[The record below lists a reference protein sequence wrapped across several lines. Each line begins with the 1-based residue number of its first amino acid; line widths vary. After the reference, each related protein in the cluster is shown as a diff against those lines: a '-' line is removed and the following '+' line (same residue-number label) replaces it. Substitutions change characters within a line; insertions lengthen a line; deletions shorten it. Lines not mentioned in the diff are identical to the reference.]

1 MTKILVLISAVIYF
15 TACTVKTTEKLTDV
29 RHPYGVFIGAEKEK
43 LLSLNNYDVLV
54 IDAELLTAE
63 NIDVIHQ
70 NGNNEIYSYLNIGSV
85 EDFRSYYEEFLPFT
99 IGEYED
105 WDNEKWI
112 DVSSEKWQTHIV
124 EAADEL
130 VDKGVSGLFVDNTDV
145 YYVFHEQK
153 IYNALLDIFNA
164 FTEKGIKVIVNG
176 GDVFIS
182 EVINNCSI
190 PTCINA
196 VNQETVFTSIN
207 FDDKSFGENNWENR
221 EYFIEYLNV
230 CKQIGMDVLLIEY
243 GANDKLREKV
253 MYYCNENDYVCYF
266 ADSLAVVCHAKRKK
280 LTSKIQKNPPEKKLP
295 GGFKTYLNGFI
306 MPF

>member
-1 MTKILVLISAVIYF
+1 MRKMGVNLPYEFGDGTFFFRSKKEMTKILVLISVVIFF

-43 LLSLNNYDVLV
+43 LLPINNYDVLV

-63 NIDVIHQ
+63 DIDAIHQ

-85 EDFRSYYEEFLPFT
+85 EDFRIYYEEFLPFT
-99 IGEYED
+99 IGEYKD

-182 EVINNCSI
+182 EVINNRSI
-190 PTCINA
+190 PTCIKA

-230 CKQIGMDVLLIEY
+230 CKQNGMDVLLIEY
-243 GANDKLREKV
+243 GTNDKLREKI
-253 MYYCNENDYVCYF
+253 MDYCNKNDYVCYF
-266 ADSLAVVCHAKRKK
+266 ADSLA
-280 LTSKIQKNPPEKKLP
+280 LD
-295 GGFKTYLNGFI
+295 
-306 MPF
+306 

>member
-1 MTKILVLISAVIYF
+1 MKVWRIHIKNEVAVGYTRQDLLDFCQKENLIGVGWGEIKTRINSDSAIRQQAQYYSNVTPAIKALNAMRKMEIDDLIWTRLDSSHYCLCRV
-15 TACTVKTTEKLTDV
+15 TGLWVDSKPTDKHYKLDV
-29 RHPYGVFIGAEKEK
+29 P
-43 LLSLNNYDVLV
+43 
-54 IDAELLTAE
+54 
-63 NIDVIHQ
+63 
-70 NGNNEIYSYLNIGSV
+70 
-85 EDFRSYYEEFLPFT
+85 
-99 IGEYED
+99 
-105 WDNEKWI
+105 NEKWI

-182 EVINNCSI
+182 EVINNRSI
-190 PTCINA
+190 PTCIKA

-230 CKQIGMDVLLIEY
+230 CKQNGMDVLLIEY

-253 MYYCNENDYVCYF
+253 MDYCNKNDYVCYF
-266 ADSLAVVCHAKRKK
+266 ADSLA
-280 LTSKIQKNPPEKKLP
+280 LD
-295 GGFKTYLNGFI
+295 
-306 MPF
+306 

>member
-1 MTKILVLISAVIYF
+1 MKKMGVNLPYKFGDGTFFFRSKKEMTKILVLISVVIFF
-15 TACTVKTTEKLTDV
+15 TACTVKTTENLTDV

-63 NIDVIHQ
+63 DIDVIHQ

-99 IGEYED
+99 IGEYKD

-145 YYVFHEQK
+145 YYAFHEQK

-164 FTEKGIKVIVNG
+164 FAEKGIKVIVNG

-182 EVINNCSI
+182 EVINNRSI
-190 PTCINA
+190 PTCIKA

-230 CKQIGMDVLLIEY
+230 ANKTVWMFCLLNMAQTI
-243 GANDKLREKV
+243 N
-253 MYYCNENDYVCYF
+253 
-266 ADSLAVVCHAKRKK
+266 
-280 LTSKIQKNPPEKKLP
+280 
-295 GGFKTYLNGFI
+295 
-306 MPF
+306 

>member
-1 MTKILVLISAVIYF
+1 MTKILVLISAVIFF

-145 YYVFHEQK
+145 YYAFHEQK

-164 FTEKGIKVIVNG
+164 FTEKGIKVIVSDKKVTLDMHIIVEYGTN
-176 GDVFIS
+176 IS
-182 EVINNCSI
+182 VVCDSIINNVKYQVSTLTGLDVESVI
-190 PTCINA
+190 IY
-196 VNQETVFTSIN
+196 VEGFRVQE
-207 FDDKSFGENNWENR
+207 
-221 EYFIEYLNV
+221 
-230 CKQIGMDVLLIEY
+230 
-243 GANDKLREKV
+243 
-253 MYYCNENDYVCYF
+253 
-266 ADSLAVVCHAKRKK
+266 
-280 LTSKIQKNPPEKKLP
+280 
-295 GGFKTYLNGFI
+295 
-306 MPF
+306 

>member
-1 MTKILVLISAVIYF
+1 MTKILVLISVVIFF
-15 TACTVKTTEKLTDV
+15 TACTVKTTENLTDV

-63 NIDVIHQ
+63 DIDVIHQ

-99 IGEYED
+99 IGEYKD

-130 VDKGVSGLFVDNTDV
+130 MDKGVSGLFVDNTDV
-145 YYVFHEQK
+145 YYAFHEQK

-164 FTEKGIKVIVNG
+164 FTEKGIMVIVNG

-182 EVINNCSI
+182 EVINNRSI
-190 PTCINA
+190 PTCIKA

-230 CKQIGMDVLLIEY
+230 CKQNGIDVLLIEY
-243 GANDKLREKV
+243 GAND
-253 MYYCNENDYVCYF
+253 
-266 ADSLAVVCHAKRKK
+266 
-280 LTSKIQKNPPEKKLP
+280 
-295 GGFKTYLNGFI
+295 
-306 MPF
+306 

>member
-1 MTKILVLISAVIYF
+1 MKKIGVNLPYNLEMAHSLFRSKKEMTKILVLISAVIYF

-43 LLSLNNYDVLV
+43 LLSLSNYDVLV

-145 YYVFHEQK
+145 YYAFHEQK

-164 FTEKGIKVIVNG
+164 FTEKGVKVIVNG

-230 CKQIGMDVLLIEY
+230 CKQNGMDVFLIEY

-253 MYYCNENDYVCYF
+253 MDYCNENDYVEAECRT
-266 ADSLAVVCHAKRKK
+266 V
-280 LTSKIQKNPPEKKLP
+280 
-295 GGFKTYLNGFI
+295 
-306 MPF
+306 

>member
-99 IGEYED
+99 IGEYKD

-207 FDDKSFGENNWENR
+207 FDDKSFGENNWEDR

-230 CKQIGMDVLLIEY
+230 CKQNGMDVLLIEY

-253 MYYCNENDYVCYF
+253 MDYCNENDYVCYF
-266 ADSLAVVCHAKRKK
+266 ADSLA
-280 LTSKIQKNPPEKKLP
+280 LD
-295 GGFKTYLNGFI
+295 
-306 MPF
+306 

>member
-1 MTKILVLISAVIYF
+1 MEMAHSLFRSKKEMTKILVLISAVIYF

-253 MYYCNENDYVCYF
+253 MDYCNENDYVCYF
-266 ADSLAVVCHAKRKK
+266 AGSLA
-280 LTSKIQKNPPEKKLP
+280 LD
-295 GGFKTYLNGFI
+295 
-306 MPF
+306 

>member
-105 WDNEKWI
+105 WDM
-112 DVSSEKWQTHIV
+112 
-124 EAADEL
+124 EL
-130 VDKGVSGLFVDNTDV
+130 QS
-145 YYVFHEQK
+145 
-153 IYNALLDIFNA
+153 IYRN
-164 FTEKGIKVIVNG
+164 K
-176 GDVFIS
+176 
-182 EVINNCSI
+182 
-190 PTCINA
+190 
-196 VNQETVFTSIN
+196 
-207 FDDKSFGENNWENR
+207 
-221 EYFIEYLNV
+221 Y
-230 CKQIGMDVLLIEY
+230 
-243 GANDKLREKV
+243 
-253 MYYCNENDYVCYF
+253 
-266 ADSLAVVCHAKRKK
+266 
-280 LTSKIQKNPPEKKLP
+280 
-295 GGFKTYLNGFI
+295 
-306 MPF
+306 

>member
-1 MTKILVLISAVIYF
+1 MDLSPGMVTSPCNFCARVNFINVLLTVYLSLINGVTVFTKQFHCFLIS
-15 TACTVKTTEKLTDV
+15 
-29 RHPYGVFIGAEKEK
+29 VFLVEFYAE
-43 LLSLNNYDVLV
+43 
-54 IDAELLTAE
+54 
-63 NIDVIHQ
+63 H
-70 NGNNEIYSYLNIGSV
+70 G
-85 EDFRSYYEEFLPFT
+85 FFEFP
-99 IGEYED
+99 I
-105 WDNEKWI
+105 
-112 DVSSEKWQTHIV
+112 
-124 EAADEL
+124 
-130 VDKGVSGLFVDNTDV
+130 VDNTDV

-230 CKQIGMDVLLIEY
+230 CKQNGMDVLLIEY

-253 MYYCNENDYVCYF
+253 MDYCNENDYVCYF
-266 ADSLAVVCHAKRKK
+266 ADSLA
-280 LTSKIQKNPPEKKLP
+280 LD
-295 GGFKTYLNGFI
+295 
-306 MPF
+306 

>member
-1 MTKILVLISAVIYF
+1 MRKMGVNLPYKFGDGTFFFRSKKEMTKILVLISAVIYF

-43 LLSLNNYDVLV
+43 LLSINNYDVLV
-54 IDAELLTAE
+54 IDAELLTAKD
-63 NIDVIHQ
+63 IDVIHQ

-230 CKQIGMDVLLIEY
+230 CKQNGMDVLLIEY
-243 GANDKLREKV
+243 GANDKLRKKV
-253 MYYCNENDYVCYF
+253 MDYCNKNDYVCYF
-266 ADSLAVVCHAKRKK
+266 ADSLA
-280 LTSKIQKNPPEKKLP
+280 LD
-295 GGFKTYLNGFI
+295 
-306 MPF
+306 

>member
-112 DVSSEKWQTHIV
+112 DVSSENGRHTSLKQRMNWWIREFQDYLWI
-124 EAADEL
+124 
-130 VDKGVSGLFVDNTDV
+130 
-145 YYVFHEQK
+145 
-153 IYNALLDIFNA
+153 IPM
-164 FTEKGIKVIVNG
+164 FTMY
-176 GDVFIS
+176 
-182 EVINNCSI
+182 
-190 PTCINA
+190 
-196 VNQETVFTSIN
+196 FTS
-207 FDDKSFGENNWENR
+207 
-221 EYFIEYLNV
+221 
-230 CKQIGMDVLLIEY
+230 
-243 GANDKLREKV
+243 
-253 MYYCNENDYVCYF
+253 
-266 ADSLAVVCHAKRKK
+266 RKY
-280 LTSKIQKNPPEKKLP
+280 TMR
-295 GGFKTYLNGFI
+295 Y
-306 MPF
+306 

>member
-1 MTKILVLISAVIYF
+1 MTKILVLISVVIFF

-99 IGEYED
+99 IGEYKD

-112 DVSSEKWQTHIV
+112 E
-124 EAADEL
+124 
-130 VDKGVSGLFVDNTDV
+130 VSGLFVDNTDV

-190 PTCINA
+190 PTCIKA

-230 CKQIGMDVLLIEY
+230 CKQNGMDVLLIEY
-243 GANDKLREKV
+243 GANDKLREKI
-253 MYYCNENDYVCYF
+253 MDYCNKNDYVCYF
-266 ADSLAVVCHAKRKK
+266 ADSLA
-280 LTSKIQKNPPEKKLP
+280 LD
-295 GGFKTYLNGFI
+295 
-306 MPF
+306 

>member
-112 DVSSEKWQTHIV
+112 DVSSENGRLTSLKQRMNWWIREFQDYLWI
-124 EAADEL
+124 
-130 VDKGVSGLFVDNTDV
+130 
-145 YYVFHEQK
+145 
-153 IYNALLDIFNA
+153 IPM
-164 FTEKGIKVIVNG
+164 FTMY
-176 GDVFIS
+176 
-182 EVINNCSI
+182 
-190 PTCINA
+190 
-196 VNQETVFTSIN
+196 FTS
-207 FDDKSFGENNWENR
+207 
-221 EYFIEYLNV
+221 
-230 CKQIGMDVLLIEY
+230 
-243 GANDKLREKV
+243 
-253 MYYCNENDYVCYF
+253 
-266 ADSLAVVCHAKRKK
+266 RKY
-280 LTSKIQKNPPEKKLP
+280 TMR
-295 GGFKTYLNGFI
+295 Y
-306 MPF
+306 